1 MLNAIFIYVV
11 SYLRASSASVLFSF
25 DNIRSKIIGKM
36 RDIYIYM
43 ESKETNYSREC
54 TEFIHDTDQKG

>member
-36 RDIYIYM
+36 RDIYIYGEQGDELFQRM
-43 ESKETNYSREC
+43 YR
-54 TEFIHDTDQKG
+54 IHTRH